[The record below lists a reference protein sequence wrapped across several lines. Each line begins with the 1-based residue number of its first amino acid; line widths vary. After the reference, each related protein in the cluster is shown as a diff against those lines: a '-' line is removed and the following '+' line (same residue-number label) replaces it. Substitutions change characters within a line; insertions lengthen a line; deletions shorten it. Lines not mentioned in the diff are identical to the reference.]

1 MYISGI
7 GKTKFGILN
16 QSIPEL
22 AYEAMSKALEDSKQD
37 IMNIDMI
44 YVANFIAGPLQ
55 NQLHL
60 NSLIA
65 SLLPGTNIPI
75 IRIESACAS
84 SGAAVYQAALMTHKF
99 NNIMVVG
106 VEKMTNI
113 DVYKAT
119 KAIASASDSVLDQ
132 KQGAIFPATYALIAQ
147 EYMSKYGLT
156 KDDLSLIALKAHEN
170 ANLNELAHF
179 YGKEVTLEM
188 IRNSPVICS
197 PLKLFDCSPVT
208 DGATALIISK
218 EKKSDRDIRII
229 GSSFATDTISLSQ
242 RKDITTFSAT
252 KIAAKKAY
260 EQAGISPGQID
271 FAEVHDCF
279 TIAEVLAMEDL
290 GFCEKGKSKEMIRS
304 GETKLDGRLP
314 IGTGGGLKAG
324 GHPIGATGAS
334 QIYEIVKQLR
344 REAGKRQI
352 KNANIGMA
360 QNIGGVGG
368 SCAIHILKR

>member
-147 EYMSKYGLT
+147 EY
-156 KDDLSLIALKAHEN
+156 
-170 ANLNELAHF
+170 
-179 YGKEVTLEM
+179 
-188 IRNSPVICS
+188 
-197 PLKLFDCSPVT
+197 
-208 DGATALIISK
+208 
-218 EKKSDRDIRII
+218 
-229 GSSFATDTISLSQ
+229 
-242 RKDITTFSAT
+242 
-252 KIAAKKAY
+252 
-260 EQAGISPGQID
+260 
-271 FAEVHDCF
+271 
-279 TIAEVLAMEDL
+279 
-290 GFCEKGKSKEMIRS
+290 
-304 GETKLDGRLP
+304 
-314 IGTGGGLKAG
+314 
-324 GHPIGATGAS
+324 
-334 QIYEIVKQLR
+334 
-344 REAGKRQI
+344 
-352 KNANIGMA
+352 
-360 QNIGGVGG
+360 
-368 SCAIHILKR
+368 